1 MIDSDLLNELE
12 RKDLIIKNLQKQL
25 KENLSYFKTDPYF
38 NSTDQLKNEVMRKD
52 SEISYLS
59 SKLNSIQNEN
69 NVLSQKYSILQKE
82 YFDFKSKSSNE
93 ILQLKEIIK
102 NNSLSLNNF
111 KDINEKM
118 KQEISKI
125 SSDNSNILQS
135 NENMNSKISEYQNN
149 LYNYE
154 SDNKRLKGEI
164 QLWKEKY
171 MANELEL
178 KELKYKYDQF
188 SKDLKSINEKLKQIK
203 KENGDMKNYINRILA
218 DLTYWFKESDFLM
231 VKFPKLLYDNSNIN
245 GIDFSQFYDAIISLQ
260 DKVNNIVSM
269 QKEKLTPDH
278 ENIIQDNVNL
288 IKDNLSLKNQLNI
301 KENTIRM
308 MMKELNNK
316 M

>member
-59 SKLNSIQNEN
+59 SKLNSVQNEN

>member
-59 SKLNSIQNEN
+59 SKLNSVQNEN

-154 SDNKRLKGEI
+154 SDNKRLKGEV

>member
-52 SEISYLS
+52 LEISYLS
-59 SKLNSIQNEN
+59 SKLNSVQNEN

-154 SDNKRLKGEI
+154 SDNKRLKGEV

-188 SKDLKSINEKLKQIK
+188 SKDLKSINEKLKQLK

-231 VKFPKLLYDNSNIN
+231 LKFPKLLYDNSNIN

>member
-52 SEISYLS
+52 SEISFLT
-59 SKLNSIQNEN
+59 SKLNSVQNEN
-69 NVLSQKYSILQKE
+69 NALSKKYSILQEE

-154 SDNKRLKGEI
+154 SDNKRLKGEV

-171 MANELEL
+171 MANEVEL

-188 SKDLKSINEKLKQIK
+188 SKDLKSINEKLKQLK

-231 VKFPKLLYDNSNIN
+231 LKFPKLLYDNSNIN

>member
-52 SEISYLS
+52 SEISFLT
-59 SKLNSIQNEN
+59 SKLNSVQNEN
-69 NVLSQKYSILQKE
+69 NALSKKYSILQEE
-82 YFDFKSKSSNE
+82 YFDFKSKSSHE

-154 SDNKRLKGEI
+154 SDNKRLKGEV

-171 MANELEL
+171 MANEVEL

-188 SKDLKSINEKLKQIK
+188 SKDLKSINEKLKQLK

-231 VKFPKLLYDNSNIN
+231 LKFPKLLYDNSNIN